1 MRADAAATNSPTVG
15 GKVGAVAKG
24 RALVVQYGARRQY
37 AVPAALARAGAL
49 ERLYTD
55 ACAGRGLLG
64 RVAALL
70 DYGPAPPSV
79 KRLAARRPP
88 PDVLSKTS
96 TFETW
101 RREIARTAQI
111 SAPLE
116 RARALQTAHRRAGS
130 AMVTAGFGTASHVL
144 VMFMEAS
151 GLLTAARARGLVTLT
166 DVNIAPST
174 EGIVVAEQR
183 KYPSW
188 ERPVSYWGE
197 TLRNVDPSFRP
208 MEETLTQS
216 DKFLCPS
223 EFVRDDLV
231 NNFGIPPTRTRLV
244 PYGVNPRWLLVK
256 TSPEPGRILFAGTAD
271 LRKGVHVLAEASRI
285 LWGRGRKYR
294 FRIAGAATA
303 AVRERNETKAF
314 EFVGRLPYVQM
325 YEEFARADVVTLP
338 SIAEGSAG
346 VTYEALGCGI
356 PQVVTRSAGSVARD
370 GVEGLIVPERD
381 PEALACAIE
390 AVVEDRSR
398 RDAMAQAARVRAEEH
413 SWAAFERRLVS
424 AIFE

>member
-1 MRADAAATNSPTVG
+1 
-15 GKVGAVAKG
+15 
-24 RALVVQYGARRQY
+24 
-37 AVPAALARAGAL
+37 
-49 ERLYTD
+49 
-55 ACAGRGLLG
+55 
-64 RVAALL
+64 
-70 DYGPAPPSV
+70 
-79 KRLAARRPP
+79 
-88 PDVLSKTS
+88 
-96 TFETW
+96 
-101 RREIARTAQI
+101 
-111 SAPLE
+111 
-116 RARALQTAHRRAGS
+116 
-130 AMVTAGFGTASHVL
+130 MVTAGFGTASHVL

-188 ERPVSYWGE
+188 ERPV
-197 TLRNVDPSFRP
+197 
-208 MEETLTQS
+208 EETLTQS